1 MGQPTHWH
9 KTLSGIYCKT
19 IQKPSAACAS
29 TCRHIRLLEDVG
41 ASSGFRSR
49 YRIGPQALTESDGE
63 VPIAA
68 WLENG
73 ASEGSDSI
81 TAPSITIGTISY
93 HWAKKNTHS
102 FLERQTGSQ
111 HLQPPCERWGLPYV
125 PKMEGSFSSVHLYR
139 EWEFHRLECL
149 FHYVHWKRKCIF
161 VSFLFIYFYYL
172 TNNLNSYINLMF
184 SK

>member
-49 YRIGPQALTESDGE
+49 YIIGPQALTESDGE

-111 HLQPPCERWGLPYV
+111 HLQPPCERWGPPLCAENGGILFKCASLQRVRV
-125 PKMEGSFSSVHLYR
+125 PSSWMSVSLCTLQKKKKKY
-139 EWEFHRLECL
+139 FCL
-149 FHYVHWKRKCIF
+149 FFIIIF
-161 VSFLFIYFYYL
+161 LL
-172 TNNLNSYINLMF
+172 LD
-184 SK
+184 